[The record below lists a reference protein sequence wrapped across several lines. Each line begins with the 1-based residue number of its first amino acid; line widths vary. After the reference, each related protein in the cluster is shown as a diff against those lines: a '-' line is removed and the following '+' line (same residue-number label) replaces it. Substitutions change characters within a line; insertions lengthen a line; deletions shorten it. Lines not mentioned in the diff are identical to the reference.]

1 MGFSAE
7 ERQPVDV
14 VVVVN
19 SCHGGETKPY
29 PRRGNWDAVFR
40 ENDIVSDQHAGV
52 GDGSV
57 LSNKANEVS
66 LLSRLGDGIM
76 PADG

>member
-19 SCHGGETKPY
+19 SCHGGETKQHS
-29 PRRGNWDAVFR
+29 RRGNGDAVFR
-40 ENDIVSDQHAGV
+40 ENDIISDQHAGM

-66 LLSRLGDGIM
+66 QLSRFGGNAPTDG
-76 PADG
+76 